1 MKLETM
7 RFGTL
12 DVADEDILLF
22 KRGILGFPEQKRYV
36 LIPHRPGSPFFWLQS
51 VDMPELAFVAIT
63 PSVCLADY
71 EFDIPDNVQEE
82 LELTS
87 AEQAE
92 TLLIVTIPKDNPK
105 CITANLLGPVVINT
119 EKRLGMQVVLDLNTY
134 PVQYPLNPECQKTQ
148 QLAP

>member
-1 MKLETM
+1 MKIETL

-12 DVADEDILLF
+12 ELLEEDIIVF
-22 KRGILGFPEQKRYV
+22 KHGILGFPEQKRYV

-51 VDMPELAFVAIT
+51 IDMPELAFVAIP

-82 LELTS
+82 LELT
-87 AEQAE
+87 APEQAE

-105 CITANLLGPVVINT
+105 GITANLLGPVVINT
-119 EKRLGMQVVLDLNTY
+119 QKRLGMQVVLDPNIY
-134 PVQYPLNPECQKTQ
+134 PVQYPLNPECQKEKC
-148 QLAP
+148 A